1 MRLEEHAPEHK
12 GTENTVFRGKQ
23 ESDET
28 ATWTLG
34 QAVSAGRGGK
44 QGKADGGRSGWGTME
59 SS

>member
-1 MRLEEHAPEHK
+1 MRLEEHAPGHK

-34 QAVSAGRGGK
+34 QAVSAG
-44 QGKADGGRSGWGTME
+44 
-59 SS
+59 